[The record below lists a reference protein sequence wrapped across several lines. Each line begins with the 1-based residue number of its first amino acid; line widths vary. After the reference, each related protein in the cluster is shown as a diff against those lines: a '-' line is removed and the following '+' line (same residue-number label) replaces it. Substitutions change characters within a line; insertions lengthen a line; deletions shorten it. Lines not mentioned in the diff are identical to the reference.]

1 MKVLRKVPHFSY
13 CQTGYLFSPYN
24 FSASS
29 AREGGVGW
37 ALTYTG
43 IDMGQFL
50 CAGIGALQFSVFIL
64 FFP

>member
-1 MKVLRKVPHFSY
+1 MKVVRKVPHFSY

-29 AREGGVGW
+29 ARERGG

-50 CAGIGALQFSVFIL
+50 CAGIGALQFSHYFSRK
-64 FFP
+64 